1 MMREKNYSLMGNV
14 ENIDSINKLSEK
26 EANNISMEDLKS
38 LKNGSDIRGIAIEN
52 SKYNVNLTNNI
63 VNKIGRGF
71 INWLEYKSENS
82 NKKVKIAVGM
92 DSRLSGPII
101 KKSLID
107 TLINIGCTVYDCG
120 ISTTPAMFMT
130 TVLES
135 YKCDGAIMIT
145 ASHLPYYYNGLK
157 FFNSNGGCESNDI
170 EDILN
175 LASGLDILD
184 QGKFLENIEALHE
197 EDNKEEWN
205 SCLNGKVEKCDLI
218 EDYSNVLIDN
228 VRKSVAAK
236 NNYEKPL
243 EGFKIIVDAGNGSG
257 GFFASKVLN
266 ELGADIEGSQF
277 LETDGNFPNHIPNP
291 ENEEAMESIRNA
303 VLDSR
308 ADLGIIFDTDVDR
321 AAIVSSDG
329 REINKSSLIA
339 LISAI
344 ILEENPKSTIV
355 TDSIT
360 STGLTEFISNLGGTH
375 HRFKRGYKNVI
386 NEAKRLNEEGNE
398 SYLAIETSG
407 HAALKENYFLDDGAY
422 LIVKILI
429 KMAKLKEEG
438 KDICSL
444 IEKLNSPLESKE
456 IRSRINKDNFKDHG
470 NKIIEEFEK
479 YSKTIY
485 GWSVEPK
492 NYEGIRINCKE
503 EEGWALLRMSLHE
516 PLLVLNIESNIN
528 GGVEEIVDKFN
539 SFISNY

>member
-1 MMREKNYSLMGNV
+1 MRGNF
-14 ENIDSINKLSEK
+14 DSSKINLGYFNLGINFSESEVDK
-26 EANNISMEDLKS
+26 ELKS

-52 SKYNVNLTNNI
+52 SNYKINLTTNR
-63 VNKIGRGF
+63 VNKIGIGF
-71 INWLEYKSENS
+71 VYWLKYTN
-82 NKKVKIAVGM
+82 NKNNNPIRIAVGM
-92 DSRLSGPII
+92 DSRLSGPKI
-101 KKSLID
+101 KDSLID
-107 TLINIGCTVYDCG
+107 TLKNIGCYVYDCG
-120 ISTTPAMFMT
+120 ISTTPAIFMT
-130 TVLES
+130 TVLEN
-135 YKCDGAIMIT
+135 YKCDGSIMIT

-157 FFNSNGGCESNDI
+157 FFNSNGGCESKDI
-170 EDILN
+170 DDILN
-175 LASGLDILD
+175 LAS
-184 QGKFLENIEALHE
+184 KLEVLIERESLVDSKNLNKKE
-197 EDNKEEWN
+197 NKEYYN
-205 SCLNGKVEKCDLI
+205 SYLIGKIEKANLI
-218 EDYSNVLIDN
+218 EDYSNILIDN
-228 VRKSVAAK
+228 VRKSVASK
-236 NNYEKPL
+236 KNYEKPL

-360 STGLTEFISNLGGTH
+360 STGLTEFISNLGGIH

-429 KMAKLKEEG
+429 KMAKLKDEG

-444 IEKLNSPLESKE
+444 IENLNSPLESKE
-456 IRSRINKDNFKDHG
+456 IRIRINKNNFKDYG
-470 NKIIEEFEK
+470 NEIIQEFEK

>member
-1 MMREKNYSLMGNV
+1 MGKDDL
-14 ENIDSINKLSEK
+14 ENLQ
-26 EANNISMEDLKS
+26 S

-52 SKYNVNLTNNI
+52 ENYKVNLTTNI
-63 VNKIGRGF
+63 VNKIGIGF
-71 INWLEYKSENS
+71 VNWLEYKSENS
-82 NKKVKIAVGM
+82 NKELKIAVGV
-92 DSRLSGPII
+92 DSRLSGPTI
-101 KKSLID
+101 KNSLID
-107 TLINIGCTVYDCG
+107 TLKNIGCYVYDCG

-170 EDILN
+170 EDILT
-175 LASGLDILD
+175 LASKLDILCH
-184 QGKFLENIEALHE
+184 GEILTRIEALHE
-197 EDNKEEWN
+197 EDNKDDWN
-205 SCLNGKVEKCDLI
+205 SYVNGKVEKRDLI
-218 EDYSNVLIDN
+218 DDYSNILIDN
-228 VRKSVAAK
+228 VRKSVASK

-257 GFFASKVLN
+257 GFFASKVLK
-266 ELGADIEGSQF
+266 ELGADIKGSQF
-277 LETDGNFPNHIPNP
+277 LEPDGNFPNHIPNP
-291 ENEEAMESIRNA
+291 ENEEAMESIRRA
-303 VLDSR
+303 VLDNS

-344 ILEENPKSTIV
+344 VLEENPKSTIV

-360 STGLTEFISNLGGTH
+360 SIGLTEFINNLGGIH

-386 NEAKRLNEEGNE
+386 NEAKRLNKEGEE

-429 KMAKLKEEG
+429 KMAKLKDEG

-444 IEKLNSPLESKE
+444 IENLNIPLESKE
-456 IRSRINKDNFKDHG
+456 IRIRINKNNYKDYG
-470 NKIIEEFEK
+470 AQIIKEFEK

-485 GWSVEPK
+485 RWSVEPK

-503 EEGWALLRMSLHE
+503 EDGWALLRMSLHE

-528 GGVEEIVDKFN
+528 GGVEKIVNKFN
-539 SFISNY
+539 SFIENY